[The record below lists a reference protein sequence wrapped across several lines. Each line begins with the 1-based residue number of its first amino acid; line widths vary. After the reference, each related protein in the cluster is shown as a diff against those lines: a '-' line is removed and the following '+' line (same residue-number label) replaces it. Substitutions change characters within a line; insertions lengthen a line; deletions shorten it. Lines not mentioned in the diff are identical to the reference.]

1 MPDWVAHRY
10 EAAELRKFKHRVE
23 GGRRALARPRNAHGV
38 FAAQRVDDGLQEGSW
53 VAANGLTV
61 SRGAAIPR
69 TVDGNVVK
77 AVRDSWSCRS
87 EVCHLLNEQIP
98 HHRAIPLVAPMHIQH
113 QRILGIPDNSR
124 EHISKPP
131 SFYPNRP
138 ATQTSIGVGGVM
150 QHRVVVNQV
159 LNLRLPGVHL
169 HTPGRRGI
177 PQHPPCFCHVPSRR
191 PHAGQHLG
199 HRGAGQR
206 ALEQA
211 GQAGIPKGGPLGG
224 LALGKGADDAA
235 QHQEPQVRAH
245 TRRVNVTL
253 VGSLHGLRPSQ
264 VHKGETRGLGLVL
277 PRSGA
282 GGLPAVLH
290 RERQDSVRT
299 GGMRV
304 HPCSS
309 GCACRCTTLNDV
321 HHLRYRDHLLLDRT
335 LSIDAALLLPQGTC
349 CAGLAG
355 G

>member
-138 ATQTSIGVGGVM
+138 ATKRCPAADTSSIWSPTTGPSSPKAISEVFSA
-150 QHRVVVNQV
+150 RTSAS
-159 LNLRLPGVHL
+159 RAAWASARETAAPSA
-169 HTPGRRGI
+169 
-177 PQHPPCFCHVPSRR
+177 PPCSTPRATARAARRASSAALVVRYSR
-191 PHAGQHLG
+191 PIMM
-199 HRGAGQR
+199 
-206 ALEQA
+206 ALRSA
-211 GQAGIPKGGPLGG
+211 SAWSTTASTASAITS
-224 LALGKGADDAA
+224 ASSAA
-235 QHQEPQVRAH
+235 ASASSRSKTGVSCTRTPAAPAARRSVRAAS
-245 TRRVNVTL
+245 R
-253 VGSLHGLRPSQ
+253 
-264 VHKGETRGLGLVL
+264 
-277 PRSGA
+277 
-282 GGLPAVLH
+282 
-290 RERQDSVRT
+290 
-299 GGMRV
+299 
-304 HPCSS
+304 
-309 GCACRCTTLNDV
+309 
-321 HHLRYRDHLLLDRT
+321 
-335 LSIDAALLLPQGTC
+335 
-349 CAGLAG
+349 
-355 G
+355 